1 MVAPAVDGIVAFV
14 TLLAVGGL
22 FPTGIVKVAEAGA
35 TAPLLSVAVKVKVSL
50 PVKVPLG
57 VYFKVAASAGVS
69 T

>member
-1 MVAPAVDGIVAFV
+1 MVVPAVDGIVAFV

-22 FPTGIVKVAEAGA
+22 LPTGIVKVAETAEA
-35 TAPLLSVAVKVKVSL
+35 APLLSVAVKVNISL

-57 VYFKVAASAGVS
+57 VYFNAAASAGVN

>member
-22 FPTGIVKVAEAGA
+22 LPTGIVKVAAA
-35 TAPLLSVAVKVKVSL
+35 ADTAPLLSVAVKLKVSS

-57 VYFKVAASAGVS
+57 L
-69 T
+69 

>member
-22 FPTGIVKVAEAGA
+22 LPTGIVKVAAAAEA
-35 TAPLLSVAVKVKVSL
+35 APLLSVAVKVKVAF

-57 VYFKVAASAGVS
+57 VYVKAAA
-69 T
+69 